1 MKIEVSN
8 GEIADKISI
17 LIIKSRRIKDDHKL
31 ANIKKELNEIVPIF
45 LPIYDNEIIRLFD
58 ELMAVNNELWYIE
71 GRIRT
76 KEEDQEFD
84 SEFILLAR
92 SVYKT
97 NDKRSQIKSE
107 INSETNSELREE
119 KSYSDYLI
127 NYTT

>member
-17 LIIKSRRIKDDHKL
+17 LIIKLERIKDDHKL
-31 ANIKKELNEIVPIF
+31 ANIKKELNEIVPTF
-45 LPIYDNEIIRLFD
+45 LPIYDNKTLRMFD
-58 ELMAVNNELWYIE
+58 ELMAINNELWDIE

-76 KEEDQEFD
+76 KEKAQEFD

-119 KSYSDYLI
+119 KSYSDYLSQ
-127 NYTT
+127 